1 MINKSYDV
9 IVIGGGVVGC
19 AITRELSKYDL
30 RIALLEKAAD
40 ICAGQSKANT
50 AIIHGGYDAKPGTKK
65 AEGLLWQKRK
75 RDIGAIGGT
84 AAG

>member
-1 MINKSYDV
+1 MTNKSYDV
-9 IVIGGGVVGC
+9 IIIGGGVVGC
-19 AITRELSKYDL
+19 AIARELSKYEL

-65 AEGLLWQKRK
+65 GLLQRP
-75 RDIGAIGGT
+75 REQSF
-84 AAG
+84 

>member
-1 MINKSYDV
+1 MTEATYDV

-19 AITRELSKYDL
+19 AVARELSKYDL
-30 RIALLEKAAD
+30 HIALLEKAAD

-65 AEGLLWQKRK
+65 AYYTR
-75 RDIGAIGGT
+75 I
-84 AAG
+84 